1 MGQQIKPVIK
11 KGAIRKNGTALIF
24 LQYCHDSEKRILIN
38 TDIAIPPQFWNKR
51 TSRITDSLPMEFGN
65 VDKLQSIIISKLR
78 KAEDMVSYAVKQEK
92 TCPIKF
98 LKENFHLD
106 NSRWA
111 FGQMSVEENSLDVF
125 RHIDEYAK
133 SKKTSVKPCTINVI
147 HAMKA
152 HLKLFEEYRGEPITF
167 DSFDATFYEEF
178 VSFLTYEV
186 PQVRRKEIIK
196 GLKVNTVGK
205 TIKHLK
211 SFLRD
216 RIRKKIIPFMD
227 LSFFKVMDEEVD
239 AVHLSWKE
247 LSAIYHLDLSQQPQL
262 EKYRDLFVLGCLT
275 GFRFSDYTDIKPEEV
290 RDGMLYVT
298 QTKTLSSVIVPL
310 KKDAKHILIDKYKM
324 QMPQVSNVNFNDYIK
339 QVVKLAGID
348 EPIKITHKK
357 GNQVIEEIKPKYA
370 WVTSHTC
377 RRSFCTNEFL
387 EGTPTNL
394 IMAISGHKTEKAF
407 RRYIKAD
414 QVQKAH
420 MIKKIWDD
428 RPGL

>member
-1 MGQQIKPVIK
+1 MRHPIKLVYRWAK
-11 KGAIRKNGTALIF
+11 VGKNGLATIS
-24 LQYCHDSEKRILIN
+24 LQYCFSSDKRVLLSTGIS
-38 TDIAIPPQFWNKR
+38 IPPQYWNRKTNR
-51 TSRITDSLPMEFGN
+51 
-65 VDKLQSIIISKLR
+65 ISKELPAEYGNLEELETTLTKQLR
-78 KAEDMVSYAVKQEK
+78 KAEDMVSYAFTEK
-92 TCPIKF
+92 VLCPLKF

-106 NSRWA
+106 NNSWA
-111 FGQMSVEENSLDVF
+111 FTQMSDKEDSLDVY
-125 RHIDEYAK
+125 RHIDEYARA
-133 SKKTSVKPCTINVI
+133 KKGSVKPCTINVI
-147 HAMKA
+147 NAMKA
-152 HLKLFEEYRGEPITF
+152 HLKMFEEYRKERITF
-167 DSFDATFYEEF
+167 DSFDALFYEEF

-186 PQVRRKEIIK
+186 PQVRRKELIK
-196 GLKVNTVGK
+196 GLKANTVGK

-239 AVHLSWKE
+239 AVFLSWKE
-247 LSAIYHLDLSQQPQL
+247 LSAVYHLDLSTQPQL

-275 GFRFSDYTDIKPEEV
+275 GFRFSDYTDIRPEEV

-298 QTKTLSSVIVPL
+298 QTKTVSSVIVPL
-310 KKDAKHILIDKYKM
+310 KKDAKHILIDKYNM

-339 QVVKLAGID
+339 QVAKLAGID
-348 EPIKITHKK
+348 ELIKITHKK

-414 QVQKAH
+414 QVQKAY